1 MIHDHCRNCYYSNCG
16 INGQP
21 TNADANEESCEV
33 VHCPS
38 GCSSMLH
45 KCKVIEHQ
53 KYICSSFV
61 IPCVNKSYGCPHSF
75 PRFKLTAHL
84 LHCPAHVISCKV
96 EWNRL
101 HSGFVSKESIP
112 LDEESLC
119 SQISTDILDVAL
131 AKRDQQMLEEAL
143 ELPRTLLSSLRNNFT
158 VNFPAVPIVNK
169 GAKETGH
176 HNCANEHFDAL
187 DLLSPVTK
195 NKRSTSESPPGKDS
209 LELIVKYFPI
219 EWAHVYVCLHVYV
232 CFRIRFWYFFIIF
245 EWTVI
250 LMPCICLCSRF
261 PLVYP
266 ECALQFM

>member
-219 EWAHVYVCLHVYV
+219 E
-232 CFRIRFWYFFIIF
+232 
-245 EWTVI
+245 
-250 LMPCICLCSRF
+250 
-261 PLVYP
+261 
-266 ECALQFM
+266 